1 MTTRN
6 IASKPADMIMGNIR
20 CDATVGTLADRV
32 GRRCARWAKW
42 EIRNRDATH
51 RRCAQHA
58 QKIIIRGRSDL
69 VAIVR
74 AW

>member
-1 MTTRN
+1 MTTRT
-6 IASKPADMIMGNIR
+6 ASKTADTMTANIR

-32 GRRCARWAKW
+32 GRRCARWATW